1 MTKLRCY
8 QLIKL
13 EWKCQSRWDGDG
25 SGGRTEARQVELMEG
40 LELRFYAGNYEKT
53 TQGFMNKVMN
63 TSCDILKSSTWQGT
77 GGEN

>member
-1 MTKLRCY
+1 
-8 QLIKL
+8 
-13 EWKCQSRWDGDG
+13 
-25 SGGRTEARQVELMEG
+25 MEG